1 MKPTKAPLGLFAA
14 TRAIAQG
21 KLSPQDYLQ
30 QCVAR
35 ADERE
40 PSLHAFVARTPTDNL
55 LQTVSDGEWAG
66 IPVGVKDLIATRE
79 LATTNGSP
87 IYADQML
94 GYDAPIVAQIR
105 QLGAAVFGKT
115 VTTEF
120 AWRQPGPTVNPFNTA
135 HTPGGSSSG
144 SAAAVAAGIV
154 PLALGTQTVGSVIRP
169 AAFCG
174 VVGLKA
180 SFGAVPREGVFPLSG
195 SLDHV
200 GFIARSVNDVAY
212 AFNLLRNKVATEPD
226 SIVLPPVPMNAEVGI
241 EPSSAPRLARLRT
254 PFDDRVTAEQKQA
267 MDQSVAQL
275 RAKGAVVEEFSL
287 PDEYWTG
294 IDAMF
299 CLLECEGG
307 AIHQEHVKRFPERS
321 SVHLK
326 ELVEKGQARSAFEYL
341 AARGLQQRLR
351 ADAATQFKGFDAV
364 LTIPA
369 TGEAPEGLAFT
380 GDPVFCA
387 LWSFLGL
394 PALTMPIARSAKGL
408 PLGLQLIAQYRQDAH
423 LLRTG
428 RWVELSLPAA

>member
-1 MKPTKAPLGLFAA
+1 M
-14 TRAIAQG
+14 
-21 KLSPQDYLQ
+21 
-30 QCVAR
+30 
-35 ADERE
+35 
-40 PSLHAFVARTPTDNL
+40 
-55 LQTVSDGEWAG
+55 
-66 IPVGVKDLIATRE
+66 
-79 LATTNGSP
+79 
-87 IYADQML
+87 
-94 GYDAPIVAQIR
+94 
-105 QLGAAVFGKT
+105 
-115 VTTEF
+115 
-120 AWRQPGPTVNPFNTA
+120 
-135 HTPGGSSSG
+135 
-144 SAAAVAAGIV
+144 

-241 EPSSAPRLARLRT
+241 EPSSAPRLAWLRT
-254 PFDDRVTAEQKQA
+254 PFDDRVTTEQKQA
-267 MDQSVAQL
+267 MDKSVAQL

-307 AIHQEHVKRFPERS
+307 AIHQEHVKRFPDRS
-321 SVHLK
+321 SSHLK
-326 ELVEKGQARSAFEYL
+326 ELVEKGTARSAFEYL
-341 AARGLQQRLR
+341 TARGLQQRLR
-351 ADAATQFKGFDAV
+351 ADAAAQFKGFDAV

-394 PALTMPIARSAKGL
+394 PALTMPIARTAKGL
-408 PLGLQLIAQYRQDAH
+408 PLGLQLIAPYRQDAH

>member
-1 MKPTKAPLGLFAA
+1 MKPNKLPLGLFAA
-14 TRAIAQG
+14 TRAIAEG
-21 KLSPQDYLQ
+21 SLSPQEYLQ
-30 QCVAR
+30 QCLAR
-35 ADERE
+35 ADALE
-40 PSLHAFVARTPTDNL
+40 PTLHAFVARTPAQEVLDS
-55 LQTVSDGEWAG
+55 VSGGEWAG
-66 IPVGVKDLIATRE
+66 IPVGVKDLIATRS
-79 LATTNGSP
+79 LTTTNGSP
-87 IYADQML
+87 IYADQVL
-94 GYDAPIVAQIR
+94 DYDAPIVAHIR

-120 AWRQPGPTVNPFNTA
+120 AWRQPGPTVNPFNAA

-144 SAAAVAAGIV
+144 SAAAVGAGIV

-174 VVGLKA
+174 VVGFKA
-180 SFGAVPREGVFPLSG
+180 SFGAVPRAGVFPLAG

-212 AFNLLRNKVATEPD
+212 AFNMLRNRAATEPD
-226 SIVLPPVPMNAEVGI
+226 SIVLPPVPMKTDTGI
-241 EPSSAPRLARLRT
+241 EPQAAPRLAWLRT
-254 PFDDRVTAEQKQA
+254 PYDDRVTAEQQQA
-267 MDQSVAQL
+267 MERAVSQL
-275 RAKGAVVEEFSL
+275 RAQGAVIEEFVL

-294 IDAMF
+294 IDGMF

-307 AIHQEHVKRFPERS
+307 AIHQEHVTHFAERS

-326 ELVEKGQARSAFEYL
+326 ELVEKGRARSALEYL
-341 AARGLQQRLR
+341 GARALQQRLR
-351 ADAATQFKGFDAV
+351 ADAAAQLKGFDAI

-394 PALTMPIARSAKGL
+394 PALTVPIARSAKGL
-408 PLGLQLIAQYRQDAH
+408 PLGLQLIAPYKQDAH

-428 RWVELSLPAA
+428 RWVELSLPAV